1 MSLVVLAAASWI
13 AGNRLLRSIRMQGIE
28 PLALRLLV
36 GMSLCSAVVAGLGAV
51 SLDAAR
57 FLLNAFALAGLGYHL
72 YLYKAAEG
80 TDTPRERL
88 DAVEKLSL
96 LAVLSAACLALFG
109 ALAPATSW
117 DACVAHLALAKD
129 YTREGRILFVPGNEY
144 TAYPHLLHVLYAC
157 VFAQDGERGAMLLG
171 WLMGLLACAAA
182 YMLGARVESRR
193 CGLIAAAILATA
205 PIFIDQ
211 AGTVSIDLAFCAFA
225 VGAMAALAAW
235 FKEREA
241 AAPWLLLAGWL
252 AGSSCGIRHTGYLVC
267 VLLSLG
273 VLLGARERRFR
284 SFVLFVGISVLA
296 ASPWLLRSGLITGNP
311 FYPLFIS
318 WFGAGSI
325 PHWPVGFMAPHP
337 SLDGFS
343 LRQFLMFP
351 WDIVMRPY
359 LFDGWSKSPGGLVVL
374 LGVPGLLVG
383 GQRARILALYA
394 LSGIMCFFFFER
406 YARYVLPFLI
416 PMMVVAGIA
425 ACRLGRLRRVVAAVL
440 AASFVFGLVLQAAA
454 VHFKAPVVLGRET
467 RQAYLTARVE
477 RYPAFEW
484 VNRHIPIGDTILTFN
499 RRSYFFDGRT
509 YQNDAPLR
517 ALFGQPVEAQAAWL
531 AAQGIKW
538 IFIPATYIAQ
548 APGYKDGYRDMIAG
562 WRSEKRF
569 FRSAQVIEMP
579 NPRTGKLETVEVYY
593 VNYANPT
600 TGN

>member
-13 AGNRLLRSIRMQGIE
+13 AGNRLLRLIRMQGVE
-28 PLALRLLV
+28 SLAFRLLV
-36 GMSLCSAVVAGLGAV
+36 GMSLCSVIVAGLGAV

-72 YLYKAAEG
+72 YRHEAAG
-80 TDTPRERL
+80 DAVSRYERL
-88 DAVEKLSL
+88 DGVEKLSL
-96 LAVLSAACLALFG
+96 IAVLSAACVALFG

-144 TAYPHLLHVLYAC
+144 TAYPHLLHVLYAY

-171 WLMGLLACAAA
+171 WIMGLLACAVT

-205 PIFIDQ
+205 PIFHDQ

-225 VGAMAALAAW
+225 VGAMAALATW
-235 FKEREA
+235 FSDREA
-241 AAPWLLLAGWL
+241 PAPWLFLAGWL

-267 VLLSLG
+267 LLLSLG
-273 VLLGARERRFR
+273 VLLGAHEHRFR
-284 SFVLFVGISVLA
+284 SFVLFAGVSALA

-318 WFGAGSI
+318 WFGSGPI
-325 PHWPVGFMAPHP
+325 PHWPVGFLTPHP

-359 LFDGWSKSPGGLVVL
+359 LFDGWSKSPGGLVIL
-374 LGVPGLLVG
+374 LGAPGLLVG
-383 GQRARILALYA
+383 GKRARILSLYA
-394 LSGIMCFFFFER
+394 LAGIMCFFFFER
-406 YARYVLPFLI
+406 YARYVLPFLV

-425 ACRLGRLRRVVAAVL
+425 ACRLVRLRRLVAGVL
-440 AASFVFGLVLQAAA
+440 AASFVFGLVLQVAA

-467 RQAYLTARVE
+467 RQAYLASRVE

-484 VNRHIPIGDTILTFN
+484 VNRHVPIGDTILTFD

-517 ALFGQPVEAQAAWL
+517 ALFSQSAETQAAWL

-538 IFIPATYIAQ
+538 IFIPVTYINQ
-548 APGYKDGYRDMIAG
+548 APGYREGYRDMIAG

-569 FRSAQVIEMP
+569 FRSAQTMEIP
-579 NPRTGKLETVEVYY
+579 NPRTGKRETVEVYY
-593 VNYANPT
+593 VNYANPKPK
-600 TGN
+600 N